1 MKTTPRNRQ
10 DVIGDI
16 ISEYEL
22 TQGAEIGVGTGPTTN
37 ALLSRFPDLHWLAVD
52 SWPAGLPLHYGGEL
66 SAEQQSERR
75 ALFMRV
81 KERHGARL
89 DLLELPSLDAAPLI
103 NDGALDLV
111 FIDADHSYEG
121 CKADIIAWR
130 PKLRPGGWLMGHDYC
145 PKNFPGVVQ
154 AVDELVPG
162 AKIDV
167 DFVWM
172 KRVAA

>member
-1 MKTTPRNRQ
+1 MRLATRNRQ

-16 ISEYEL
+16 IAEYGL
-22 TQGAEIGVGTGPTTN
+22 HDCAEIGVGTGPTTN
-37 ALLSRFPDLHWLAVD
+37 AVLTRFPGIRWLAVD
-52 SWPAGLPLHYGGEL
+52 CWPNGYPLRDGGFISPE
-66 SAEQQSERR
+66 SQAERR
-75 ALFMRV
+75 ARFMRV
-81 KERHGARL
+81 LAKHSGRVHLIEK
-89 DLLELPSLDAAPLI
+89 DSVEAAAEVA
-103 NDGALDLV
+103 DGCLDLV

-130 PKLRPGGWLMGHDYC
+130 PKLKPGGWLMGHDYC
-145 PKNFPGVVQ
+145 PQSFPGVVQ

-172 KRVAA
+172 MRT